1 MSNQEVKRTFS
12 QKHPVLAVVIIEAL
26 LFLAVF
32 AAGAYATIRQ
42 LSGTAPVLISFIPI
56 AAVLAIYFSVK
67 KKWGFY
73 GFRNL
78 RSIPKPDLVYYAP
91 LLVLLAIIALKGFR
105 PISVSEVLFYL
116 LFTLLVGF
124 VEESIYRGLIL
135 NILLPKGVKTA
146 VLTSSI
152 LFAVTHILQVLS
164 GQSAFQTV
172 LQIVYALLIGG
183 ALALLMVRGRNIWPL
198 ILFHFLHNFIQF
210 VGNDNS
216 DAYLGY
222 DLAILAFLALYCIW
236 MALSLKKTP
245 VPTTAEQS
253 FN

>member
-1 MSNQEVKRTFS
+1 MSNQKVKRTFS

-56 AAVLAIYFSVK
+56 AVVLAIYFSVK

-73 GFRNL
+73 GFRSL

-91 LLVLLAIIALKGFR
+91 LLVVLAIIALKGFR

-152 LFAVTHILQVLS
+152 LFAVTHILRVLS
-164 GQSAFQTV
+164 GQSALQTV
-172 LQIVYALLIGG
+172 LLIVYALLIGC

-216 DAYLGY
+216 DSYLGY
-222 DLAILAFLALYCIW
+222 DLAILALLALYCALL
-236 MALSLKKTP
+236 ALSLKKTATP
-245 VPTTAEQS
+245 SQAEHS